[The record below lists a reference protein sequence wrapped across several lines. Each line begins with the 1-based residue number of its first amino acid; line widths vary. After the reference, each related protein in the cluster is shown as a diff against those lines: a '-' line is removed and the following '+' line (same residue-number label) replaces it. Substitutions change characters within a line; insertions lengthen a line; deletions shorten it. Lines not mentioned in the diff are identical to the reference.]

1 MSPAIAAPAADA
13 WRAFQVGLAARG
25 ERRLVL
31 LEGEREAALQ
41 WLRSLLPSLEFAS
54 GLWAGKT
61 ADVAD
66 HRLTA
71 IEPARAR
78 QWLGRETSLIVWD
91 GWCGNPPDALAALA
105 GTLKA
110 GGLLFWLM
118 PPLDEWKH
126 FADPDYERTGL
137 DHGRAHPFAERMAGI
152 LAKASS
158 VVRIRPDTVEAPS
171 LPKSPGTTPA
181 FTVTTTPDQQEL
193 IRKLVSFGQGRRRRP
208 LVVTS
213 DRGRGKSAALGMAAA
228 QLLQQGRRQ
237 VLVTAPSRDNVN
249 ALFRHARE
257 SLGEEVFQAS
267 DDSIETVAGAWLR
280 FLPVRDLLQE
290 KPEAEVVLV
299 DEAAAIPVSL
309 LKRVL
314 LGWPRVAFASTVHG
328 YEGAGRGFAI
338 RFRQVLDQATP
349 HWQLQTLSQPVRWS
363 AEDPLEPLISRL
375 FLLAADHSPAKLRQ
389 ADAEAVMIA
398 PWWPGEASEAE
409 LSDAFGLLVEAHYR
423 TTPADLRQW
432 MDDPAARSWRAS
444 INGRTVGILWGA
456 VEGGLNE
463 ALAEQVASGKRR
475 VRGHLLPQ
483 SLASHS
489 GFPEAASQR
498 GLRIIRIAVTPR
510 ARHLGIGR
518 RLVAA
523 AVNNA
528 GETGLDFTGTSFG
541 GSPGLYAFWASCGLS
556 FVRIGLQQ
564 EATSGEYPLQM
575 VRAQSNRGIKLIQ
588 QAGARLAQHWPVLVP
603 LNWRDLEPELLLRMT
618 SDLATREPEERWPD
632 SADIRDLQNFG
643 RGHRGFKLMVPVLR
657 SLSLTPEFTGWL
669 RTQDAAGLWCRAVVQ
684 GWSWSEMQAQG
695 LCSGQRNGEDQLRA
709 VVRDFMENGPGCE
722 PFAVV

>member
-1 MSPAIAAPAADA
+1 MTPTMAAPAADT
-13 WRAFQVGLAARG
+13 WRAFQASLAVRG

-31 LEGEREAALQ
+31 LEGERETALQ
-41 WLRSLLPSLEFAS
+41 WLRSLLPSLEFES
-54 GLWAGKT
+54 GLWAGKA
-61 ADVAD
+61 ADVTD
-66 HRLTA
+66 HRLTG
-71 IEPARAR
+71 IKPARAR

-91 GWCGNPPDALAALA
+91 GWCGNPPDALAALT

-110 GGLLFWLM
+110 GGLLFWLV
-118 PPLDEWKH
+118 PCLEEWQY

-137 DHGRAHPFAERMAGI
+137 DHNHAHPFAERMAGI
-152 LAKASS
+152 LARASS
-158 VVRIRPDTVEAPS
+158 VVRIRPDTVQAPT
-171 LPKSPGTTPA
+171 LPESPGPTPA
-181 FTVTTTPDQQEL
+181 FAVATTPDQQDL
-193 IRKLVSFGQGRRRRP
+193 IRKLVAFGLGRRRRP

-228 QLLQQGRRQ
+228 QLLQQGRKQ

-257 SLGEEVFQAS
+257 SLGEDVLQAS

-280 FLPVRDLLQE
+280 FLPVRDLLRE

-328 YEGAGRGFAI
+328 YEGGGRGFAI

-349 HWQLQTLSQPVRWS
+349 HWQLHTLSQPVRWS
-363 AEDPLEPLISRL
+363 SGDPLEPLISRL
-375 FLLAADHSPAKLRQ
+375 FLLAAEHSPAELSQ
-389 ADAEAVMIA
+389 PDAEAVTIE
-398 PWWPGEASEAE
+398 PWQPAEATGAE

-432 MDDPAARSWRAS
+432 MDNPAARSWRAS
-444 INGRTVGILWGA
+444 VSGKTVGVLWGA
-456 VEGGLNE
+456 VEGGLSE

-483 SLASHS
+483 SLAGHS

-498 GLRIIRIAVTPR
+498 GLRIVRIAVTAE

-523 AVNNA
+523 AVDSA
-528 GETGLDFTGTSFG
+528 RETGLDFTGTSFG
-541 GSPGLYAFWASCGLS
+541 GSPGLYDFWASCGLT

-575 VRAQSNRGIKLIQ
+575 VRAESSRGKKLVQ
-588 QAGARLAQHWPVLVP
+588 QAGARLAQHWSVLVP
-603 LNWRDLEPELLLRMT
+603 LNWRDLEPELLISMT
-618 SDLATREPEERWPD
+618 IDLATRAPGGRWPD

-643 RGHRGFKLMVPVLR
+643 GGHRGFKLMVPVLR
-657 SLSLTPEFTGWL
+657 NLSLTPGFMGWL
-669 RTQDAAGLWCRAVVQ
+669 RTQDEAGLWCRAVVQ
-684 GWSWSEMQAQG
+684 GWSWPEMQAQG

-709 VVRDFMENGPGCE
+709 VVRDFMENGPG
-722 PFAVV
+722 V